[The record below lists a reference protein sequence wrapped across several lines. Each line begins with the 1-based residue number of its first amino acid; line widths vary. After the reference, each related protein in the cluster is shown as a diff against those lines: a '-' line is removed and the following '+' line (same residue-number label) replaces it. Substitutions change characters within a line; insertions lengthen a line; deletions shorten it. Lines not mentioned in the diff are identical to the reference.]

1 MSKYLSAAAATQFDS
16 EVLHEYQGMGDL
28 RQSVTVRT
36 GVVGDTYKFRTMGKG
51 LAHQRG
57 STQTDVTPMDV
68 SHALQTCTLENW
80 VAPEYTDIFDDVEVN
95 FQERAE
101 LAQTI
106 AGGLS
111 RREDQLIID
120 ACDASSS
127 YAGTVT
133 TAIGGADTDLNPT
146 KLRRASRYLN
156 ANGVGMAGR
165 TLMHGAL
172 QLEALLGNT
181 EATSSDFN
189 TVKALVNGE
198 INSFV
203 GFNFRMIEDRAS
215 YEGGITV
222 AANVRDCYAYHLT
235 AIGFASGIDPKT
247 EVNYIAQ
254 KVSWLANGLLKAGS
268 VVRNAN
274 GLVKVQCDES

>member
-1 MSKYLSAAAATQFDS
+1 MSKTLSAAAATQFDS
-16 EVLHEYQGMGDL
+16 EVLHEYQGMGSL
-28 RQSVTVRT
+28 RTTVTVRT
-36 GVVGDTYKFRTMGKG
+36 NVVGDTYKFRGMGKG
-51 LAHQRG
+51 MAHQRG
-57 STQTDVTPMDV
+57 ATQTDVTPMDV
-68 SHALQTCTLENW
+68 THSLQTATLENW
-80 VAPEYTDIFDDVEVN
+80 VAPEYTDIFDQAEVN
-95 FQERAE
+95 FQERTE

-120 ACDASSS
+120 AADASST

-133 TAIGGADTDLNPT
+133 TAVGGAATDLNPA

-156 ANGVGMAGR
+156 ANGVAMAGR
-165 TLMHGAL
+165 HIMIGAL

-198 INSFV
+198 INAFV
-203 GFNFRMIEDRAS
+203 GFQFHLIEDRSAF
-215 YEGGITV
+215 EGGLTV
-222 AANVRDCYAYHLT
+222 AAGVRDCFAYHMT
-235 AIGFASGIDPKT
+235 SIGYATGIDPRS

-268 VVRNAN
+268 VVRNSN
-274 GLVKVQCDES
+274 GLVKVQCDEN

>member
-1 MSKYLSAAAATQFDS
+1 MSKHLSAAAATQFDS
-16 EVLHEYQGMGDL
+16 EVLHEYQGMGSL
-28 RQSVTVRT
+28 RTTVTVRT
-36 GVVGDTYKFRTMGKG
+36 GVVGDTYKFRAMGRG
-51 LAHQRG
+51 LAVTRG
-57 STQTDVTPMDV
+57 APQTDVTPMDV
-68 SHALQTCTLENW
+68 SHSLQTATLENW
-80 VAPEYTDIFDDVEVN
+80 VAPEYTDIFDQAEVN
-95 FQERAE
+95 FQERTE

-106 AGGLS
+106 AGALL

-120 ACDASSS
+120 AFDASSA

-133 TAIGGADTDLNPT
+133 TAIGGADTDLNPA

-156 ANGVGMAGR
+156 AKGVPMAGR
-165 TLMHGAL
+165 HLVHGAL

-198 INSFV
+198 VNSFV
-203 GFNFRMIEDRAS
+203 GFAFKLIEDRDAE
-215 YEGGITV
+215 EGGLTV
-222 AANVRDCYAYHLT
+222 AASVRDCYAYHST
-235 AIGFASGIDPKT
+235 STGYASGIDPRT

-254 KVSWLANGLLKAGS
+254 KVSWLANGLLKAGA
-268 VVRNAN
+268 VVRNSN